1 MTRAE
6 EAALK
11 VYPPTFSRGKLHAK
25 RVQSEKVD
33 THAPIRTIFRKGYEQ
48 ALKDLQQI
56 IVMFSEMLLQIAL
69 DMGTK
74 DGWVTPTNEEL
85 NSLLNVDSFVQW
97 LIDHN
102 PDKADIIKERY
113 NNFKNLT
120 L

>member
-48 ALKDLQQI
+48 ALKDLQ
-56 IVMFSEMLLQIAL
+56 
-69 DMGTK
+69 
-74 DGWVTPTNEEL
+74 
-85 NSLLNVDSFVQW
+85 
-97 LIDHN
+97 
-102 PDKADIIKERY
+102 
-113 NNFKNLT
+113 
-120 L
+120 